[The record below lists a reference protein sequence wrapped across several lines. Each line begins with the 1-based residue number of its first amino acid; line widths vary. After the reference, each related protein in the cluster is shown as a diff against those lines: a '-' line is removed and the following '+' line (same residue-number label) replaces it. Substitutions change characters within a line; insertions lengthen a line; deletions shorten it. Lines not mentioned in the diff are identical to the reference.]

1 LTTEIAKKQLVL
13 RMKSGIEIWIDED
26 KADKVMS
33 YLQTQKTGFG
43 TIEGRLVNLV
53 EIEGI
58 FSPTDLEEL
67 AYRKQGMWKCKY
79 NNWHNKND
87 DCTCVRPRD
96 NYPDMEITQGSEK
109 SKEYLDKL
117 RKDLLVKNILLEK
130 EDK

>member
-1 LTTEIAKKQLVL
+1 MTTEIAQKQLVL

-58 FSPTDLEEL
+58 FSPIDLLEL
-67 AYRKQGMWKCKY
+67 SYRKQGMWKCKY
-79 NNWHNKND
+79 NNWHNKNE

-109 SKEYLDKL
+109 SVEELNKL
-117 RKDLLVKNILLEK
+117 RDQLTKNKII
-130 EDK
+130 